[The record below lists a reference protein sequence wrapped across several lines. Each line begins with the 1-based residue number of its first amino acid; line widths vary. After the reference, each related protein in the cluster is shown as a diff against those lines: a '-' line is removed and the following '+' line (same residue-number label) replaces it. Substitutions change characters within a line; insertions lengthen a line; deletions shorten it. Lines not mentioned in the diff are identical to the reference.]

1 MFTRLTLAASFV
13 GVSLAALTTG
23 AVAADLPSRRAV
35 TAPYIAPLPTWTGF
49 YVGATAGYDFWNKLT
64 VKPNGFAVGL
74 RAGYDYQFSNNI
86 VVGLLAE
93 GDYNFGRK
101 SYSGV
106 SGVTPYTAT
115 FKHRDTFS
123 LDARLG
129 YAIDSANLAYVVGG
143 YTRADLKLN
152 ASIGGVTGTLV
163 GGGDFWNI
171 GAGFEHK
178 FTQNVS
184 GFAEYRFNKDSKS
197 KAADFSEI
205 KLGVN
210 YRF

>member
-1 MFTRLTLAASFV
+1 MFTRLTLATSFV

-23 AVAADLPSRRAV
+23 ALAADLPSRRAV

-49 YVGATAGYDFWNKLT
+49 YVGATAGYDFWSKLNA
-64 VKPNGFAVGL
+64 KPNGFAVGL

-86 VVGLLAE
+86 VVGLIAE

-101 SYSGV
+101 SFAGV

-115 FKHRDTFS
+115 IKHRDTFS

-143 YTRADLKLN
+143 YTRTEIKIT
-152 ASIGGVTGTLV
+152 ASAAGATAGVIGSSN
-163 GGGDFWNI
+163 FWNV

-184 GFAEYRFNKDSKS
+184 GFAEYRFNKNSKS
-197 KAADFSEI
+197 NAADFSEI

>member
-1 MFTRLTLAASFV
+1 MFTRLTLAASIV
-13 GVSLAALTTG
+13 GVSIAALTTG
-23 AVAADLPSRRAV
+23 AIAADLPSRRAV

-49 YVGATAGYDFWNKLT
+49 YVGATAGYDFWSKLSA
-64 VKPNGFAVGL
+64 KPNGFAVGL
-74 RAGYDYQFSNNI
+74 RAGYDYQFYNNL

-101 SYSGV
+101 SFAGV
-106 SGVTPYTAT
+106 SGGTPYTAT

-143 YTRADLKLN
+143 YTRADLKLT
-152 ASIGGVTGTLV
+152 ASIAGVTGAVTN
-163 GGGDFWNI
+163 GANFWNV

-184 GFAEYRFNKDSKS
+184 GFAEYRFNKYSKS
-197 KAADFSEI
+197 NAADFSEI

-210 YRF
+210 YPF